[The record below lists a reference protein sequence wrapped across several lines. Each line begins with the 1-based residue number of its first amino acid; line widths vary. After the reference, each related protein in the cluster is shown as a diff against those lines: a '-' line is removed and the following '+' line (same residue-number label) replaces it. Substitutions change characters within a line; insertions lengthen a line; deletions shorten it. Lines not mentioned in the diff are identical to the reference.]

1 MDKYGIENFSVQ
13 QIEECDVSQLDERE
27 IYWIRYYDTYRQ
39 GYNATLGGT
48 NDTFDDYLSVKVI
61 ENGLQ
66 IDSRERLARIISE
79 YTDWSLCY
87 LQKVIRIITDDP
99 NKTFCNYHLVSI
111 PRIYSEEESSE
122 EEIKRWI
129 ESFKI
134 LYQGQHIYCEQL
146 DKEFSTVGEAARY
159 CIDNG
164 FYTGKS
170 KTPVQTV
177 ITSIGYNIN
186 GRNKKVECLGGLV
199 FSKIPATT
207 KQSGTKTPFKKK
219 KIYCP
224 QIDKEFNSMVE
235 AARYFVENEIW
246 TGIKEKTAKLRV
258 GDVVRG
264 IMPDYRGYTFEEVI

>member
-1 MDKYGIENFSVQ
+1 MDKYGIENFSVRQ
-13 QIEECDVSQLDERE
+13 LEEVETSKLDERE
-27 IYWIRYYDTYRQ
+27 IYWIQYYDTYRQ
-39 GYNATLGGT
+39 GYNSTLGGT
-48 NDTFDDYLSVKVI
+48 QCSFDDYPSVKI
-61 ENGLQ
+61 TENNLL
-66 IDSRERLARIISE
+66 IDSCEKLSRVVGR
-79 YTDWSLCY
+79 YTEWSAGY
-87 LQKVIRIITDDP
+87 LVKLFKSIVDKP
-99 NKTFCNYHLVSI
+99 EKNFCGYHFVSI
-111 PRIYSEEESSE
+111 PHIYANEEATEEEL
-122 EEIKRWI
+122 KNWI
-129 ESFKI
+129 ENFKI
-134 LYQGQHIYCEQL
+134 SYNGQCIYCEQL

-170 KTPVQTV
+170 KTPVQSV
-177 ITSIGYNIN
+177 VTSIGYNIN
-186 GRNKKVECLGGLV
+186 GKNKQVDCLGGLI
-199 FSKIPATT
+199 FYKIPSTT

-235 AARYFVENEIW
+235 AARYFVDNEIW

>member
-13 QIEECDVSQLDERE
+13 QIEECNISQLDERE
-27 IYWIRYYDTYRQ
+27 IYWIQYYDTYRQ
-39 GYNATLGGT
+39 GYNSTLGGT

-79 YTDWSLCY
+79 YTDWSFDY
-87 LQKVIRIITDDP
+87 LRKIFRIITDDS
-99 NKTFCNYHLVSI
+99 NKTFCGYHFVSI
-111 PRIYSEEESSE
+111 PRIYLEEESSE

-134 LYQGQHIYCEQL
+134 LYQGQCIYCEQL

-164 FYTGKS
+164 FYIGKS
-170 KTPVQTV
+170 KTPVQSV

-186 GRNKKVECLGGLV
+186 GKNKQVDCLGGLV
-199 FSKIPATT
+199 FSKIPSTT

-224 QIDKEFNSMVE
+224 QIDKEFNSIVE
-235 AARYFVENEIW
+235 TARYFVDNELW

-258 GDVVRG
+258 SDVVRG
-264 IMPDYRGYTFEEVI
+264 IMPDYRGYTFEEII

>member
-13 QIEECDVSQLDERE
+13 QIEECDISQLDERE

-39 GYNATLGGT
+39 GYNSTLGGT
-48 NDTFDDYLSVKVI
+48 NDTFDDYLSVKVV

-79 YTDWSLCY
+79 YTDWSLDY
-87 LQKVIRIITDDP
+87 LRRAIRIITDDS
-99 NKTFCNYHLVSI
+99 NKTFCDYHLVSI
-111 PRIYSEEESSE
+111 PRIYPEEESSE

-134 LYQGQHIYCEQL
+134 SYQGQHIYCEQL

-186 GRNKKVECLGGLV
+186 GRNKQVACLGGLV

-207 KQSGTKTPFKKK
+207 KQSGTKNPYKKK

-235 AARYFVENEIW
+235 AARYFIDNEIW